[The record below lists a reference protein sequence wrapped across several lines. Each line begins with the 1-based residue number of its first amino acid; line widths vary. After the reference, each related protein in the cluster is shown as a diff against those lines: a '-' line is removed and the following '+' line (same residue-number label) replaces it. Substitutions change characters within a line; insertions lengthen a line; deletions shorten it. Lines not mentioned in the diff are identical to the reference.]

1 MLRFSFVLFLIGT
14 LPLTIVSCKKEEKKP
29 AVSGTTILKHFA
41 LTLDGTNYAA
51 NFTATQQISGNII
64 SQTTLGSN
72 LIFVLSVADNLTP
85 GTYSMG
91 TNAPCNLVHSDDN
104 NVTSYNSSIGTLTI
118 VTNDTVND
126 KLSGTYNCTLTRESP
141 AGTKTVTNGEFN
153 IDY

>member
-1 MLRFSFVLFLIGT
+1 MLRLLIVLSLTGIIS
-14 LPLTIVSCKKEEKKP
+14 LTIVSCKKEENKP
-29 AVSGTTILKHFA
+29 TVSGVSVLKHFA
-41 LTLDGTNYAA
+41 LTLNGTNYAA

-91 TNAPCNLVHSDDN
+91 SNAPCNLVHSDDN
-104 NVTSYNSSIGTLTI
+104 NATSYSSSIGTITI